1 MLSVNTTAKIVLN
14 KILSSA
20 SFRTQ
25 TCFHCR
31 AIFVD
36 QFAKTGCKLTTKIR
50 DLNILG
56 KKEY

>member
-36 QFAKTGCKLTTKIR
+36 QFAKTGCKLTTKI
-50 DLNILG
+50 
-56 KKEY
+56 